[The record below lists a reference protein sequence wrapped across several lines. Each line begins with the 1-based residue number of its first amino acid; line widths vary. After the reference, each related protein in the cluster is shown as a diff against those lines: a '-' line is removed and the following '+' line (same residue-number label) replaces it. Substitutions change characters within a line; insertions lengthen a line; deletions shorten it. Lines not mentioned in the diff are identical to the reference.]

1 MGGRQMKSMTAT
13 NAAKNFGELVDTV
26 QDEPVTIE
34 SRGRAVAV
42 VYSYGQAMALEAE
55 ADKAAQESVMRGM
68 ADAEAGRTMPFNEA
82 LVQQIKA
89 EVLKELEV
97 KAE

>member
-1 MGGRQMKSMTAT
+1 MKSMTAT

>member
-1 MGGRQMKSMTAT
+1 MKSMTAT

-89 EVLKELEV
+89 EVLKELEG
-97 KAE
+97 KAG

>member
-1 MGGRQMKSMTAT
+1 MKSMTAT

-55 ADKAAQESVMRGM
+55 ADKVAQDSVLRGIE
-68 ADAEAGRTMPFNEA
+68 DVETGLTVPFDEA
-82 LVQQIKA
+82 LIQRIKA
-89 EVLKELEV
+89 EVIQELEG
-97 KAE
+97 KGSE